1 MPSQAVPP
9 PLPSSGATVIAMVTV
24 PGSRKLQSF
33 AQASVLMLLPSSHS
47 SPPLTMP
54 SPQKVQLGAPQ
65 EKPVRHGPWDEGAP
79 VGKAP
84 PSQVS
89 QASLIIPSPQV
100 GGGVQ
105 LLRQPSVSTALP
117 SSHTSSPLTMP
128 SPQKVQ
134 PGEPQVPVRHGPW
147 DDGALARK
155 ASPSHF
161 SQSALM
167 TPSPHSCRKQLFGQ
181 ASLSMLL
188 PSSQNSPSLTMPS
201 PQKVQS
207 LRQVRPEGARGWNA
221 VWSQVSP
228 DPACRR

>member
-128 SPQKVQ
+128 SP
-134 PGEPQVPVRHGPW
+134 
-147 DDGALARK
+147 
-155 ASPSHF
+155 
-161 SQSALM
+161 
-167 TPSPHSCRKQLFGQ
+167 HSCRKQLFGQ